1 MNLPQRISLLTRL
14 GEYLLD
20 NGPDWKEAKQRA
32 EQQNA
37 WFTQAFVDRAVTH
50 IARQW
55 LTRAALEQWAASEN
69 IPAQPTNPKTVAV
82 VMAGNIPL
90 VGFHDWLS
98 VFISGHRALIKLS
111 SKDAVLLPHL
121 FERLLEWEPACI
133 PYVQTAERL
142 NGADAYIATGSNN
155 SSRYFSYYFGKYPHI
170 IRKNRTAVAM
180 LSGKETL
187 AELEELADDVHL
199 YFGMGCRNVSKLYVP
214 AEYDF
219 IPLLEA
225 FKKYAHLSEH
235 HKYKNNYDYQLAL
248 LILNKKFYMTNGT
261 LLLTEQESLFAPL
274 GQLHYEYY
282 EQSSPALEAVQ
293 AHPDLQCLVGVGG
306 LPFGSS
312 QRPALGDYADGVN
325 TLDFLNKKMLN

>member
-1 MNLPQRISLLTRL
+1 MNLPQRISLLVRL
-14 GEYLLD
+14 GEYLLA
-20 NGPDWKEAKQRA
+20 NGPEWQAAKLRA

-37 WFTQAFVDRAVTH
+37 WFTGAFIDFAVWH
-50 IARQW
+50 MARQW
-55 LTRAALEQWAASEN
+55 LTRSVLEQWALSEQVADL
-69 IPAQPTNPKTVAV
+69 PSHPKTVAV

-90 VGFHDWLS
+90 VGFHDWLA
-98 VFISGHRALIKLS
+98 VFISGHRAMVKLS

-121 FERLLEWEPACI
+121 FEQLVRWEPAVL

-170 IRKNRTAVAM
+170 IRKNRTAVAIV
-180 LSGKETL
+180 SGQESA
-187 AELEELADDVHL
+187 AELEALADDVHL

-214 AEYDF
+214 VGYDF

-225 FKKYAHLSEH
+225 FKKYASLSEH

-248 LILNKKFYMTNGT
+248 HILNKNFYMTNGT
-261 LLLTEQESLFAPL
+261 LLLIEQEGLFAPP
-274 GQLHYEYY
+274 GQVHYEFY
-282 EQSSPALEAVQ
+282 EQASDVIANAG
-293 AHPDLQCLVGVGG
+293 AHPDLQCLVGLGG
-306 LPFGSS
+306 LAFGSS
-312 QRPALGDYADGVN
+312 QLPAIADYADGVN

>member
-14 GEYLLD
+14 GEYLLA
-20 NGPDWKEAKQRA
+20 NGPGWQEAKQRA

-37 WFTQAFVDRAVTH
+37 WFTETFIDYAVTH
-50 IARQW
+50 MARHW
-55 LTRAALEQWAASEN
+55 LTRATLEQWAASEQV
-69 IPAQPTNPKTVAV
+69 PDQPTAPKTVAV

-98 VFISGHRALIKLS
+98 IFISGHRALVKLS
-111 SKDAVLLPHL
+111 SKDAILLPHL
-121 FERLLEWEPACI
+121 FEQLLLWEPACQ
-133 PYVQTAERL
+133 PYVQTADRL

-170 IRKNRTAVAM
+170 IRKNRTAVAL
-180 LSGKETL
+180 LSGQETM
-187 AELEELADDVHL
+187 AELEALADDVHL

-214 AEYDF
+214 TGYDF
-219 IPLLEA
+219 IPLLDA
-225 FKKYAHLSEH
+225 FKKYTPLSEH

-261 LLLTEQESLFAPL
+261 LLLTEEESLFAPL
-274 GQLHYEYY
+274 GQLHYEFYD
-282 EQSSPALEAVQ
+282 QPSQALRIAL
-293 AHPDLQCLVGVGG
+293 AHPDLQCLVGSEG

-312 QRPALGDYADGVN
+312 QHPAIEDYADGVN